1 MARGGR
7 QRGAMDAERGKET
20 MAGALWSR
28 PYLLLTATATF
39 WAGNSIVGRAARELV
54 PPAALSFWRWTP
66 ALALLMPLAWPY
78 LKRDWPVLR
87 AHWRIVLLLG
97 ALGIGAFNT
106 LLYTGLQTTTALHA
120 MLFKSAHPA
129 LILLLCALVM
139 RYCTVARQIEGMAGS
154 VAGVIVLFA
163 RGDPFA

>member
-1 MARGGR
+1 
-7 QRGAMDAERGKET
+7 MDAERGKET
-20 MAGALWSR
+20 MAWALWSR

-39 WAGNSIVGRAARELV
+39 WAGNSIVGRAARDLV
-54 PPAALSFWRWTP
+54 PPAALSFWRWTL

-106 LLYTGLQTTTALHA
+106 LLYTGLQTPTALKA
-120 MLFKSAHPA
+120 MLIQWGQPER
-129 LILLLCALVM
+129 ILLVGRWKGCGWG
-139 RYCTVARQIEGMAGS
+139 EGG
-154 VAGVIVLFA
+154 
-163 RGDPFA
+163 